1 MQADPCIIAGNN
13 PAVFR
18 GFRANNFI
26 FAGLHGNLLGCE
38 VNFPS
43 GGFCPSGPSGGF
55 CPSGPSL
62 SDKVYSWISSQYT
75 KCSLFCKAR
84 LCLSRSAFTQC
95 RVVICPRSAGQTCL
109 GRAGVTCP
117 HCWTDDLNT
126 DITSRPT
133 FHNPALKRT
142 RL

>member
-18 GFRANNFI
+18 GFRANNFP
-26 FAGLHGNLLGCE
+26 FAGLRGNLLGCE

-43 GGFCPSGPSGGF
+43 SGF

-62 SDKVYSWISSQYT
+62 SGNVCSWISSQFT
-75 KCSLFCKAR
+75 KCSLFCKAL
-84 LCLSRSAFTQC
+84 LCLSRSAFLQ
-95 RVVICPRSAGQTCL
+95 RREVICLRSAGQACL
-109 GRAGVTCP
+109 GRAGVTCH

-126 DITSRPT
+126 AITSRPA
-133 FHNPALKRT
+133 FHNPVLEMTSLGSPASGR
-142 RL
+142 

>member
-26 FAGLHGNLLGCE
+26 FAGLRGNLLGCE

-43 GGFCPSGPSGGF
+43 SGF

-62 SDKVYSWISSQYT
+62 SDKVYSWISSQFT
-75 KCSLFCKAR
+75 KCSLFCKTL
-84 LCLSRSAFTQC
+84 LCLIQPSHSAERLFVPDLLDRHAWGGLVSPVLT
-95 RVVICPRSAGQTCL
+95 AGQM
-109 GRAGVTCP
+109 
-117 HCWTDDLNT
+117 
-126 DITSRPT
+126 I
-133 FHNPALKRT
+133 
-142 RL
+142 